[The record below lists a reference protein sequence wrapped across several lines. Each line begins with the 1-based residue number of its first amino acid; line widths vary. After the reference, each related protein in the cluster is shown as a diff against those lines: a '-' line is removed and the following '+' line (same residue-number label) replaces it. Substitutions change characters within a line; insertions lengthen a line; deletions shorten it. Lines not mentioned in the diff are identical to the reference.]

1 MATKRLPPLSPSQ
14 ETALIALALNHQEE
28 TVRQRAYALLL
39 LAHGQSAVAIARQLE
54 VARRSLY
61 NWIDRFL
68 ETGIDSLTA
77 VPISRWRRS
86 VTPEYLQRI
95 EELLASDPH
104 TFPQLAPLHPAVRLD
119 RPRLSQ
125 QLAAD
130 TGITLSIKQLR
141 ELMNEAGY
149 VYGKRRIVRITP
161 HFLSAF
167 WFRDVMGDDWKF
179 GDLRWRSKEAVIV
192 QSWSKRPWQ
201 PKAARAE
208 DETAS
213 ECTEGEASSPNERG
227 KELGW
232 RITDDPATREQL
244 EQIERLVQRSVLR
257 KRGLR
262 AEQT

>member
-1 MATKRLPPLSPSQ
+1 MATKRLPPLSPSL
-14 ETALIALALNHQEE
+14 ETALIAFALNHQEE
-28 TVRQRAYALLL
+28 TVRHRAYALLL
-39 LAHGQSAVAIARQLE
+39 LAHGQSAVAVARQLE

-77 VPISRWRRS
+77 VPLSRWRRL

-95 EELLASDPH
+95 EELLAMIPM
-104 TFPQLAPLHPAVRLD
+104 TFPLLAHCTPHSGWTAR
-119 RPRLSQ
+119 RLSQ

-167 WFRDVMGDDWKF
+167 WFQQVMGDDWKF
-179 GDLRWRSKEAVIV
+179 GDLRWRSKEAVIL

-201 PKAARAE
+201 PRAARSE
-208 DETAS
+208 DRS
-213 ECTEGEASSPNERG
+213 NE
-227 KELGW
+227 
-232 RITDDPATREQL
+232 
-244 EQIERLVQRSVLR
+244 
-257 KRGLR
+257 
-262 AEQT
+262 